1 MEPFGLAVPGLG
13 ILLEYVKK
21 RKLELLMFL
30 PLAHSTPKCN
40 ILVKV

>member
-30 PLAHSTPKCN
+30 PFPLSTPKCN
-40 ILVKV
+40 TFSKR